1 VADAAA
7 VHPRGW
13 DAHVHVFDAA
23 APVRSGHYRPQT
35 RTLAE
40 IEAIGGVQGIGH
52 FVLVQ
57 PSVFGTD
64 NGVLLHALRQHPG
77 RHRGVAV
84 VDEGVADAE
93 LDALHDAGVRGV
105 RFNRV
110 SPVGNGHEAL
120 QALAPR
126 LRERGWHVQWYV
138 RPGELSGLVDLQRRT
153 GLTFVLDHL
162 AGIALGTADAG
173 LHWDALAELGA
184 RGAWLKLSGWYRLG
198 SSPPYADIVP
208 LIARAATPFQGRL
221 VWGSDWP
228 HTSLP
233 FETAPGYASLLA
245 PVRLALGEAAT
256 QSVLNDRAAVL
267 YGAGEQDA
275 GLSPSTLHDS
285 YSTP

>member
-7 VHPRGW
+7 IHPPGW
-13 DAHVHVFDAA
+13 DAHVHVFEAA
-23 APVRSGHYRPQT
+23 APVRTGHYRPET

-40 IEAIGGVQGIGH
+40 VESIGAQHGIGRL
-52 FVLVQ
+52 VLVQ
-57 PSVFGTD
+57 PSVYGTD
-64 NGVLLHALRQHPG
+64 NGVLLRALRQHPG

-84 VDEGVADAE
+84 VDEGVAEAD
-93 LDALHDAGVRGV
+93 LDALDDAGVRGV
-105 RFNRV
+105 RFNMV
-110 SPVGNGHEAL
+110 SPVGNGDGAL

-138 RPGELSGLVDLQRRT
+138 RPGQLPHLVELQRRT

-162 AGIALGTADAG
+162 AGFALGAPEAG
-173 LHWDALAELGA
+173 LHWDALAELAA

-198 SSPPYADIVP
+198 SSAPYADMVP
-208 LIARAATPFQGRL
+208 LIARASAPFRDRL

-233 FETAPGYASLLA
+233 FEPAPRHASLIE

-256 QSVLNDRAAVL
+256 QAVLNDRAAML
-267 YGAGEQDA
+267 YGARVQA
-275 GLSPSTLHDS
+275 GSSS
-285 YSTP
+285 SRSV

>member
-1 VADAAA
+1 M
-7 VHPRGW
+7 
-13 DAHVHVFDAA
+13 FEAA
-23 APVRSGHYRPQT
+23 APVRTGHYRPET

-40 IEAIGGVQGIGH
+40 VVSIGALHGIGRL
-52 FVLVQ
+52 VLVQ
-57 PSVFGTD
+57 PSVYGTD
-64 NGVLLHALRQHPG
+64 NSVLLRALREHPG

-84 VDEGVADAE
+84 VDEEVADDE

-105 RFNRV
+105 RFNMV

-126 LRERGWHVQWYV
+126 LRERDWHVQWYV
-138 RPGELSGLVDLQRRT
+138 QPAQLPDLVELQRRT

-162 AGIALGTADAG
+162 AGIAVGTADAG
-173 LHWDALAELGA
+173 PHWDALAELAA

-198 SSPPYADIVP
+198 SSAPYADMVP
-208 LIARAATPFQGRL
+208 LIARASAPFHDRL

-233 FETAPGYASLLA
+233 FSPAPRHASLLE

-256 QSVLNDRAAVL
+256 RSVLNERAAIL
-267 YGAGEQDA
+267 YGAGEQHTDSSSDS
-275 GLSPSTLHDS
+275 LSLNSAP
-285 YSTP
+285 